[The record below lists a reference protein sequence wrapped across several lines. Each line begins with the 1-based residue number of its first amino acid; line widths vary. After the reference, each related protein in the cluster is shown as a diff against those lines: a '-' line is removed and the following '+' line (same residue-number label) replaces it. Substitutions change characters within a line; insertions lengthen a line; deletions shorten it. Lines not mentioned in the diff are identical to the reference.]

1 MHPKG
6 IVQGISFALYL
17 VIHLL
22 PLEAV
27 AVVRGVRMPPG
38 QQHSEGIVI
47 HSSLNSLFKRT
58 FDFIKTNKKN
68 LFALINR
75 FSGLKIE
82 LKNS

>member
-1 MHPKG
+1 
-6 IVQGISFALYL
+6 
-17 VIHLL
+17 
-22 PLEAV
+22 
-27 AVVRGVRMPPG
+27 MPSR
-38 QQHSEGIVI
+38 QEHAEGIVI